1 MNRAAW
7 QQLAEERL
15 RDAEALLAAQRWS
28 GAYYLAGYAVECGL
42 KSCILVRVAANP
54 EILFEDQNKRFST
67 NCWTHD
73 IKDLVRLADLEAV
86 RASETAADPILGWH
100 WQLVKDWNETSRY
113 ESKTQVQAEDL
124 FRAVSDQTKGVL
136 PWIMVRW

>member
-1 MNRAAW
+1 MNRAVW

-15 RDAEALLAAQRWS
+15 RDAEALLNAQRWS

-42 KSCILVRVAANP
+42 KSCILVRVAATP
-54 EILFEDQNKRFST
+54 EILFDDQNKRFST

-73 IKDLVRLADLEAV
+73 IEDLVRLADLVAV
-86 RASETAADPILGWH
+86 RASETAVDPIFGRN
-100 WQLVKDWNETSRY
+100 WQLVKDWNEKSRY

-136 PWIMVRW
+136 PWITVRW